1 MIVVSIKAITNQIKN
16 SFVVSSFI
24 YVMRVGIIALG
35 VALGIGLLFGLLLK
49 HLF

>member
-1 MIVVSIKAITNQIKN
+1 
-16 SFVVSSFI
+16 
-24 YVMRVGIIALG
+24 MRVGIIALG

>member
-1 MIVVSIKAITNQIKN
+1 
-16 SFVVSSFI
+16 
-24 YVMRVGIIALG
+24 MRVGLIVIA

>member
-1 MIVVSIKAITNQIKN
+1 MTL
-16 SFVVSSFI
+16 VVSSFI
-24 YVMRVGIIALG
+24 YTMRVGIIALG

>member
-1 MIVVSIKAITNQIKN
+1 
-16 SFVVSSFI
+16 
-24 YVMRVGIIALG
+24 MRVGLIVLG

>member
-1 MIVVSIKAITNQIKN
+1 MKKGTIVV
-16 SFVVSSFI
+16 F
-24 YVMRVGIIALG
+24 